1 MSFYD
6 QRSFEMKSFTIN
18 FYLAVT
24 FFLIT
29 LTTGSSIASGTN
41 NFGEIT
47 LEAGSSG
54 TCISSPCKVYFV
66 MPPGSGSYVV
76 LANNMKVGSYPAGE
90 TVSLG
95 GFWAGFTT
103 FKVVGSDVGPTKLNV
118 VGRE

>member
-1 MSFYD
+1 M
-6 QRSFEMKSFTIN
+6 N
-18 FYLAVT
+18 FHLAITFCLVT
-24 FFLIT
+24 LASS
-29 LTTGSSIASGTN
+29 SSIASGTN

-66 MPPGSGSYVV
+66 MPPGSGSFEV
-76 LANNMKVGSYPAGE
+76 LANNMKVGSFPAGA

-95 GFWAGFTT
+95 GYWTGVTR
-103 FKVVGSDVGPTKLNV
+103 FKVVGSDVGITILNV

>member
-1 MSFYD
+1 
-6 QRSFEMKSFTIN
+6 MKCFTRN
-18 FYLAVT
+18 FHLAIT
-24 FFLIT
+24 FFLVT
-29 LTTGSSIASGTN
+29 LTSGSSVASGTN

-76 LANNMKVGSYPAGE
+76 LADNMKVGSFPAGE

-95 GFWAGFTT
+95 GYWTGVTR
-103 FKVVGSDVGPTKLNV
+103 FKVVGSGVGITILNV
-118 VGRE
+118 IGRE

>member
-1 MSFYD
+1 
-6 QRSFEMKSFTIN
+6 MKSFTMN

-24 FFLIT
+24 FFLVT
-29 LTTGSSIASGTN
+29 LTSGSSIASGTN

-95 GFWAGFTT
+95 GYWTGLTT

-118 VGRE
+118 IGRE

>member
-1 MSFYD
+1 
-6 QRSFEMKSFTIN
+6 MKSFSKSSL
-18 FYLAVT
+18 LA
-24 FFLIT
+24 IAT
-29 LTTGSSIASGTN
+29 LLTALAAGSSIASGSN

-76 LANNMKVGSYPAGE
+76 LANNMKVGSFPAGE

-95 GFWAGFTT
+95 GYWTGLTT
-103 FKVVGSDVGPTKLNV
+103 FKVVGSDVGPTRLNV
-118 VGRE
+118 IGRQ

>member
-1 MSFYD
+1 
-6 QRSFEMKSFTIN
+6 MKPLTRHFHLVI
-18 FYLAVT
+18 T

-29 LTTGSSIASGTN
+29 LASGSSTASGTN

-66 MPPGSGSYVV
+66 MPPGTGSYVV
-76 LANNMKVGSYPAGE
+76 LANNMKVGSYPAGA

-95 GFWAGFTT
+95 GYWTGVTR
-103 FKVVGSDVGPTKLNV
+103 FKVVDSDVGITILNV

>member
-1 MSFYD
+1 
-6 QRSFEMKSFTIN
+6 MKFLTIN
-18 FYLAVT
+18 FHLAITICLVT
-24 FFLIT
+24 LA
-29 LTTGSSIASGTN
+29 SSSTIASGTN

-54 TCISSPCKVYFV
+54 SCISSPCKVYFV

-95 GFWAGFTT
+95 GYWTGLTT
-103 FKVVGSDVGPTKLNV
+103 FKVVGSDVGPTRLNV
-118 VGRE
+118 VGRQ

>member
-1 MSFYD
+1 
-6 QRSFEMKSFTIN
+6 MKSFTKR
-18 FYLAVT
+18 FLPTT
-24 FFLIT
+24 FLLLVALSAGPLI
-29 LTTGSSIASGTN
+29 AAGTN

-76 LANNMKVGSYPAGE
+76 LANNMKVGSFPAGE

-95 GFWAGFTT
+95 GFWTGFTT
-103 FKVVGSDVGPTKLNV
+103 FKVVGSDIGPTRLNV
-118 VGRE
+118 VGRN

>member
-1 MSFYD
+1 
-6 QRSFEMKSFTIN
+6 MKPFIKN
-18 FYLAVT
+18 FHLA
-24 FFLIT
+24 IT
-29 LTTGSSIASGTN
+29 LLLAALATGQAIASGSN

-76 LANNMKVGSYPAGE
+76 LANNMKVGSYPASE

-95 GFWAGFTT
+95 GYWTGVTR
-103 FKVVGSDVGPTKLNV
+103 FKVVGSDVGITILNV